1 MRDFSI
7 DRLLH
12 IDDCFR
18 SWNFAFSFCSYAAPV
33 LLFLRVGFQL
43 MFFCVSSLTWQV
55 FVGALQQ
62 RRQLSTDVNVHF
74 FLFLS
79 WKIAQKKK
87 NSSKRR
93 GKNRRKE
100 KQKKMH
106 QHCWNVLL
114 WLKHKTECNDRLR
127 EEEKYIF
134 FSLSFLTRFYPP
146 ICLKIRNTCPFPR
159 QRRLNEHSDIEW
171 LRHAAMTAAR
181 ALHR

>member
-74 FLFLS
+74 FFYFFLG
-79 WKIAQKKK
+79 KLRKKKK
-87 NSSKRR
+87 NRQNAV
-93 GKNRRKE
+93 GKI
-100 KQKKMH
+100 
-106 QHCWNVLL
+106 
-114 WLKHKTECNDRLR
+114 
-127 EEEKYIF
+127 EEKKNKKKCI
-134 FSLSFLTRFYPP
+134 S
-146 ICLKIRNTCPFPR
+146 
-159 QRRLNEHSDIEW
+159 
-171 LRHAAMTAAR
+171 TAGTFCCG
-181 ALHR
+181 